1 MTDWDLLNKLHDQP
15 FQPFRVR
22 LTNNSTMDV
31 LDPNT
36 VVVGPT
42 SAIMPLDAVLGEHGY
57 YLVTRWRTVA
67 LAHMVE
73 FIDIDPP
80 KTRGGKRR
88 AS

>member
-1 MTDWDLLNKLHDQP
+1 MTDRDLLNKLHDQP
-15 FQPFRVR
+15 FQPFRVK
-22 LTNNSTMDV
+22 LSSNTSMDV

-42 SAIMPLDAVLGEHGY
+42 SAIMPIETVLGDHGH

-67 LAHMVE
+67 LSRMVE
-73 FIDIDPP
+73 FMDIDPP
-80 KTRGGKRR
+80 KSASKKKR